1 MIIAPLG
8 AVSSRISIVG
18 RTAVGYFSGQGNM
31 SPLAFNT
38 PWKEDR
44 VDTNGKS
51 TSGYVG
57 DVLQR
62 IVRLA
67 AQAK

>member
-1 MIIAPLG
+1 
-8 AVSSRISIVG
+8 
-18 RTAVGYFSGQGNM
+18 M